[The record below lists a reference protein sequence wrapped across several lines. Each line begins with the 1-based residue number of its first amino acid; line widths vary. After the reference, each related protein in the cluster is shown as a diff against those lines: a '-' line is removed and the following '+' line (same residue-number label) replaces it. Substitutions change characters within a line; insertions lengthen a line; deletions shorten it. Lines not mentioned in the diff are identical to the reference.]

1 MTKKL
6 WFQLGVGILLTLII
20 ITYLVE
26 VNWLFRPISIVL
38 KTIFLPLLLG
48 GVLFYVSL
56 PLKQYLERKNVRT
69 WISMLII
76 MLILVGFLTGA
87 VLLIGPPIVKQVND
101 LIVNAPEIARVT
113 NDFIF
118 DLIERVGNPND
129 LPVWVQDAI
138 KSGTEFAKNVSLGL
152 GNWIV
157 QLFQSVVQGTVV
169 LVLTPFFFFF
179 MLKDHEKFVPFV
191 TKFFTGETK
200 KWLTKTLN
208 DVDFVLSSYIRGQLL
223 ISVIL
228 AIMLFIGYYFVGLRF
243 ALLLSV
249 FALFMNIIPFFG
261 PWIAF
266 VPALLTALFQDPKL
280 VIMVSLITLVAQQI
294 DANVITP
301 NIMGKTLSIHP
312 LTIITLLLAAGKI
325 AGFFGVL
332 LAVPAYAVA
341 KTVISNIYDARQA
354 IKETAIKDV

>member
-6 WFQLGVGILLTLII
+6 WFQIGVGILLSLFII
-20 ITYLVE
+20 KYFVE
-26 VNWLFRPISIVL
+26 VNWLFRPILVVL

-48 GVLFYVSL
+48 GVLFYISL
-56 PLKQYLERKNVRT
+56 PLKQYLERKKVYK
-69 WISMLII
+69 WVSMLII
-76 MLILVGFLTGA
+76 MLILVGLLAGA
-87 VLLIGPPIVKQVND
+87 VLIVGPPIVKQVND
-101 LIVNAPEIARVT
+101 LVENAPDIARVT

-138 KSGTEFAKNVSLGL
+138 KSGTEFAKNFSLSL

-157 QLFQSVVQGTVV
+157 QFFQSVIQGTLI

-179 MLKDHEKFVPFV
+179 MLKDHDKFVPFI
-191 TKFFTGETK
+191 TQFFTGK
-200 KWLTKTLN
+200 KKRWIEKTFK
-208 DVDFVLSSYIRGQLL
+208 DVDYVLSSYIRGQLL
-223 ISVIL
+223 ISLIL
-228 AIMLFIGYYFVGLRF
+228 ATMLFIGYYFVGLRF

-249 FALFMNIIPFFG
+249 FALFMNVIPFFG

-266 VPALLTALFQDPKL
+266 VPAVLTALFQDPKL
-280 VIMVSLITLVAQQI
+280 VIMVSIITLVAQQI
-294 DANVITP
+294 DANLITP

-312 LTIITLLLAAGKI
+312 LTIITILLAAGKI
-325 AGFFGVL
+325 AGFIGIL
-332 LAVPAYAVA
+332 LAVPAYAVG
-341 KTVISNIYDARQA
+341 KTIISNIYDARKA